1 MGTLLEISADILE
14 LEAKIAAAE
23 TPEQEE
29 EAVLNYFVCEGGRDE
44 KIDNYAALIAET
56 EARSEVRKQE
66 GERLLARAKTDADRV
81 SFLRARLLDFFTRH
95 DLTTL
100 ETARFRV
107 TRGKIEGRPGPGV
120 VVAIPEV
127 ELPSEFLREIITI
140 RADKDALRTAL
151 ESGREIEG
159 VSLKE
164 TGYQVRIS

>member
-56 EARSEVRKQE
+56 EARSAVRKQE
-66 GERLLARAKTDADRV
+66 GERLLARAKADADRV
-81 SFLRARLLDFFTRH
+81 NFLRARLLDFFTRH

-107 TRGKIEGRPGPGV
+107 TRGKVEGRPGV
-120 VVAIPEV
+120 VVASPEV